1 MTKILQAIFL
11 LLSIQIVKSANKT
24 RCESDEQVVFNAKDC
39 IFRKMEE
46 ELNEDHCCFIKYKTK
61 LDKIIKGCAP
71 LSEKEF
77 ENIEETIEYYENL
90 QNIEIQALDCFSIFI
105 KFNLIILYIFLVL
118 SI

>member
-1 MTKILQAIFL
+1 MTKILQVIFL

-24 RCESDEQVVFNAKDC
+24 RCESDEQVVFNAMDC
-39 IFRKMEE
+39 MFRKMEE
-46 ELNEDHCCFIKYKTK
+46 NQNEDHCCFIKYKTK

-90 QNIEIQALDCFSIFI
+90 QDIEIQNLDCFSTFI
-105 KFNLIILYIFLVL
+105 KFDIIIIYILL
-118 SI
+118 GL